1 MCDHSHSLCSCA
13 HSFYI
18 ILKRYRDYVQRYGSG
33 KRGDQKV
40 RGNKIFRTH
49 ILATWAKEIVTHP
62 RLLGAVSAV
71 LGSTNLLIWSSDLT
85 VKPKKSSECF
95 GWHQDEAY
103 ADLGPPPK
111 LCTAWLA
118 LTHASPTNGCVR
130 FLRESHK
137 AGQLP
142 HSSLPRTPENNLV
155 LGQVVPDASLPPCQE
170 VDCTLLPGQASLHG
184 WRTVHSSQP
193 NTSDDDRVGIAI
205 RYMSA
210 DVKQSQPVVK
220 DRVSLA
226 LGEYHGD
233 WFELETWP
241 VSDYGKEE
249 WVEHKIS
256 MDREWE
262 RRKKSKELHL
272 LPSHKERREGE
283 S

>member
-1 MCDHSHSLCSCA
+1 MQNQLKD
-13 HSFYI
+13 SFEKDGYVYPVEVFSVEEADGL
-18 ILKRYRDYVQRYGSG
+18 LKRYKEYVQRYGTG
-33 KRGDQKV
+33 KEGDRKV

-62 RLLGAVSAV
+62 RLLRAVSAV

-85 VKPKKSSECF
+85 VKPKKSTECF

-130 FLRESHK
+130 FLRGSHL

-142 HSSLPRTPENNLV
+142 HSSFPRTPENNLV
-155 LGQVVPDASLPPCQE
+155 LGQVVPDASLPTCQE

-193 NTSDDDRVGIAI
+193 NSSDEDRVGIAI

-210 DVKQSQPVVK
+210 DVRQSQPVHYVQI
-220 DRVSLA
+220 A
-226 LGEYHGD
+226 Q
-233 WFELETWP
+233 
-241 VSDYGKEE
+241 
-249 WVEHKIS
+249 
-256 MDREWE
+256 
-262 RRKKSKELHL
+262 
-272 LPSHKERREGE
+272 
-283 S
+283 